1 MILHSIR
8 LRNLLRF
15 RGEVSLNCRD
25 LPGGLIALKGPN
37 GGGKTCFMEA
47 PIGTLYRTFPS
58 RAKKEPFDY
67 ATQKDAFLETV
78 FELEGR
84 GLYRARVNLDPVSR
98 KADPVLFHISADGT
112 ETPLSDGKAASYDAR
127 IAELLPSLNALL
139 VSVYASQDRH
149 GSFARLEKKDRR
161 TLFGSLCGCDHY
173 EAMAERARLASARV
187 SDAIAEAARDRV
199 GLVREAG
206 PDVENDL
213 ERRAQQ
219 LQVAAGDVDVRRA
232 TLTVALAEA
241 EAALATVQAQA
252 TAHAAAQAAHNRL
265 MAELQ
270 ARHRERHRI
279 IDSFTRAD
287 AAIADEERDVETRLQ
302 HTLNEAETRIVD
314 TRTDLAHAESIRAAI
329 AKVAEIDAQL
339 AAAVDRQTAI
349 QAQLDALRKQ
359 ERAGLQRR
367 THIEQAERDR
377 ARVARDADILTTVP
391 CQGADRFKGCD
402 FLKNAIAAKAQLP
415 PLDEV
420 LAERPT
426 VDHVLATT
434 HASLEAVDRER
445 AALRERV
452 AELSA
457 TKARY
462 LPLAQRAPALAA
474 ATERI
479 AALEQQ
485 QRDARA
491 TAERARETLQ
501 ERARVQAEQFA
512 EQGRDIRLTIDAL
525 THELTTADQVLTDT
539 AAAAALADEHA
550 ATVRHHRRAWD
561 ETTAQRATVQAQIAN
576 LQAQR
581 TQLAARRRELEALD
595 VRLAF
600 LRNERVEWDLYAKV
614 LGREGLPT
622 LEIDAAG
629 PTVAALCNQLLEA
642 CYGGRFTVDLRTQ
655 VAKRKAGKNGTT
667 EKETF
672 ELIIFDALDAGAAR
686 DLTDLSGGEQVVVE
700 EAFRSAIALMVNLRN
715 EQPIRTCWRDE
726 SMGALYADAVPH
738 FMAVLRKVL
747 EIGRFHQLFYVTHNT
762 DAQLYAD
769 AQVAFDGRGALRAEF
784 PPYAAL
790 EGAA

>member
-1 MILHSIR
+1 MILHSLR
-8 LRNLLRF
+8 LRGVLRF
-15 RGEVSLNCRD
+15 DDEVSLNYRD
-25 LPGGLIALKGPN
+25 LPPGLIALTGRN
-37 GGGKTCFMEA
+37 GDGKSTVMES
-47 PIGTLYRTFPS
+47 PIATLYRTFPS

-67 ATQKDAFLETV
+67 ATRKDAFLETV

-98 KADPVLFHISADGT
+98 KADPVLFHIAADGT
-112 ETPLSDGKAASYDAR
+112 ETPLSDGKTASYDAR
-127 IAELLPSLNALL
+127 ITELLPSLDALL
-139 VSVYASQDRH
+139 VSVYASQDRN

-187 SDAIAEAARDRV
+187 SQVIDDGDRERV

-206 PDVENDL
+206 ADVEAAL
-213 ERRAQQ
+213 ERRAQE

-232 TLTVALAEA
+232 ALTVALAEA

-252 TAHAAAQAAHNRL
+252 NAHAAAQGAHDRL
-265 MAELQ
+265 TAELQ
-270 ARHRERHRI
+270 ARHRERQRI
-279 IDSFTRAD
+279 IDGFTRAD
-287 AAIADEERDVETRLQ
+287 AAIAAEEREVAERLQ
-302 HTLNEAETRIVD
+302 RTLNDTETRIAD
-314 TRTDLAHAESIRAAI
+314 TRTDLAHTDTIRAAI
-329 AKVAEIDAQL
+329 AKVAEIDTQL
-339 AAAVDRQTAI
+339 AAAVTRQSAI

-402 FLKNAIAAKAQLP
+402 FLKNAHAAKAQLP

-420 LAERPT
+420 LAERPA
-426 VDHVLATT
+426 VDRAIATT
-434 HASLEAVDRER
+434 HTSLEAFDKER
-445 AALRERV
+445 AELRETV

-462 LPLAQRAPALAA
+462 QPLAQRAPALAA

-485 QRDARA
+485 QRDAKA
-491 TAERARETLQ
+491 AAERAHQTLQ
-501 ERARVQAEQFA
+501 DRARAHAEQFA

-561 ETTAQRATVQAQIAN
+561 ETTAQRATVQAQIVN

-629 PTVAALCNQLLEA
+629 PTVAAYCNQLLEA
-642 CYGGRFTVDLRTQ
+642 CYGGRFTVDLVTQ

-672 ELIIFDALDAGAAR
+672 ELTIFDAQRAGQAR
-686 DLTDLSGGEQVVVE
+686 DLSDLSGGEQVVIE
-700 EAFRSAIALMVNLRN
+700 EAFRSAIALMVNARN
-715 EQPIRTCWRDE
+715 ESPIRTCWRDE
-726 SMGALYADAVPH
+726 SMGALHESAIPDYV
-738 FMAVLRKVL
+738 AVLRRVQEL
-747 EIGRFHQLFYVTHNT
+747 GGFHHLFFVTHELDAALLA
-762 DAQLYAD
+762 DAQLQFAHGSVG
-769 AQVAFDGRGALRAEF
+769 VAL
-784 PPYAAL
+784 PPFVM
-790 EGAA
+790 EPSS